1 MQRSIKNALNITLR
15 TFEIIIN
22 AVKRIDYKALNGF
35 ILKTNGSQDI
45 NEMLFEVS
53 RCLKEILDY
62 ELFGIVIKQNNG
74 LEIWIDPRAYQEYF
88 LSMIEKDFNCKY
100 IEKINYLNTSN
111 EPDNRQR
118 SSYNLLSFKIMEGD
132 QEARL
137 YLMPRKRVLSHHNEI
152 LDIIIKTLKI
162 SLENIFLTKKLKL
175 EAWYDPLTG
184 CLNRRAFN
192 NQLEHDIAVSMRY
205 NNPLSVIMFDID
217 HFKKIND
224 TYGHFA
230 GDIVLK
236 EVVKLAT
243 STIRK
248 SDYIARFG
256 GEEFIIVLP
265 NTDIHN
271 ASLLAERLRKR
282 FKDNKV
288 KIGETIITVTS
299 SFGVAEFK
307 KGYTKERM
315 IQEAD
320 EMLYQAKALGRDRV
334 CYFDNIYFH
343 NKMEFQFTGVSI

>member
-1 MQRSIKNALNITLR
+1 MQHSFRNALNITLR
-15 TFEIIIN
+15 TLEIIIN
-22 AVKRIDYKALNGF
+22 AVRRIDYKALNNF

-62 ELFGIVIKQNNG
+62 ELFGIVIKQNSG
-74 LEIWIDPRAYQEYF
+74 LEIWIDPRAYQDYF

-100 IEKINYLNTSN
+100 IERINYLNTSGN
-111 EPDNRQR
+111 IQNKQR
-118 SSYNLLSFKIMEGD
+118 SSCNPLSFKIIEGD

-137 YLMPRKRVLSHHNEI
+137 YLMPGKKVLSHHNEI

-162 SLENIFLTKKLKL
+162 SLENIFLTKKLRL

-205 NNPLSVIMFDID
+205 NNPLSIIMFDID

-236 EVVKLAT
+236 EIVKLT
-243 STIRK
+243 LSTVRK

-282 FKDNKV
+282 FKEYKI
-288 KIGETIITVTS
+288 KIGETAITITS

-334 CYFDNIYFH
+334 CYSDSIYFH
-343 NKMEFQFTGVSI
+343 NKMEFQLTGASI